1 MISEGFML
9 MFFGVSVVFIFLILM
24 VIVINFTSVIIKFLN
39 EKFPEK
45 IETKIQ
51 PPVTQTIIDNL
62 EEIAVVMALV
72 KARTK

>member
-24 VIVINFTSVIIKFLN
+24 VVVINFTAVIIKFLN

-51 PPVTQTIIDNL
+51 PSVAQTPVDNF
-62 EEIAVVMALV
+62 EEIAVLMAV
-72 KARTK
+72 VRAHTK